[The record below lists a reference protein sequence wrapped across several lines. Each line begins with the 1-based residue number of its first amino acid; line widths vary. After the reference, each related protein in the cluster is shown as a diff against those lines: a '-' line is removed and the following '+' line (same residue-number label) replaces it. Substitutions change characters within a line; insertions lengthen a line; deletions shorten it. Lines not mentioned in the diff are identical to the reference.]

1 MGWNEE
7 RSRQRVRGNDF
18 HDFEV
23 DVQDLRRTMD
33 FGNLSKKDV
42 RRAEAVHLYVD
53 VPNFHRAAADAVNDQ
68 QKQRKL
74 VRAASVLRKVQRD
87 LLEQDQIG
95 DIQRQ
100 TVRLHALA
108 YKPYDGDNQSREA
121 ERVLKAVI
129 HAITQN
135 YLRPRCIR

>member
-1 MGWNEE
+1 MVCRFSIFKRDYDMGWNEE
-7 RSRQRVRGNDF
+7 RSRQRVQDKDF

-33 FGNLSKKDV
+33 FRNLGTKDV
-42 RRAEAVHLYVD
+42 RRAEGVHVYVD
-53 VPNFHRAAADAVNDQ
+53 VPGFHGAVADAGNDK

-87 LLEQDQIG
+87 LMDADDIG

-108 YKPYDGDNQSREA
+108 YKPYDADDEPKAA
-121 ERVLKAVI
+121 ERAKQAVI
-129 HAITQN
+129 
-135 YLRPRCIR
+135 

>member
-1 MGWNEE
+1 MSWDEE
-7 RSRQRVRGNDF
+7 RSKKRVKDNDF
-18 HDFEV
+18 QDFEV
-23 DVQDLRRTMD
+23 DVQDLRRMRD
-33 FGNLSKKDV
+33 FRTLGTKDV

-53 VPNFHRAAADAVNDQ
+53 VPGFHEAVAAAGNDK

-74 VRAASVLRKVQRD
+74 VRAASVLRKIQRD
-87 LLEQDQIG
+87 LMDESDIG

-108 YKPYDGDNQSREA
+108 YKPYDSDEESRA
-121 ERVLKAVI
+121 SGRVKEAVI

-135 YLRPRCIR
+135 T